1 MSNNTV
7 SAVENQGHS
16 DGMSV
21 CAVEAA
27 LPQGGNGGLGRE
39 PGAKDLFQ
47 ARILVRSAR
56 VLRRDAAL
64 TKLQPDTGAMLSGAD

>member
-1 MSNNTV
+1 M

-16 DGMSV
+16 ESVSV
-21 CAVEAA
+21 CAAEAA

-47 ARILVRSAR
+47 ARIPVGAARS
-56 VLRRDAAL
+56 LRRGSAL
-64 TKLQPDTGAMLSGAD
+64 AKLQPDTGAMLRGAD